1 MEEHPFRNVLET
13 SNWQFFLPGNTTKNW
28 HTKKWHN
35 SGNLWDIKMCQFLEP
50 DCISNFQ
57 ENGSPG
63 LSKEQFD
70 EMYLYLFKE
79 QFANLF
85 PDQAGQKRAIPILP
99 DINGG
104 YGSSG
109 YGSSSYGKRY
119 KNMKMRP

>member
-1 MEEHPFRNVLET
+1 MSPLCYYG
-13 SNWQFFLPGNTTKNW
+13 Q
-28 HTKKWHN
+28 
-35 SGNLWDIKMCQFLEP
+35 
-50 DCISNFQ
+50 SNFQ
-57 ENGSPG
+57 ENDSPG

-70 EMYLYLFKE
+70 EMSLYLLKE

-85 PDQAGQKRAIPILP
+85 PDQISEKRAIPILP

-119 KNMKMRP
+119 KNIKMSP